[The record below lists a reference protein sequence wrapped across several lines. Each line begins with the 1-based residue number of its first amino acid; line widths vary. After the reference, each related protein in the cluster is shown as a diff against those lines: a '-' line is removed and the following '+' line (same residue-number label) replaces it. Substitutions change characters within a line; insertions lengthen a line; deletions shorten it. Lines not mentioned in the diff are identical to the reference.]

1 MLEIIQKCRP
11 ALSSGMDPRLLNQ
24 VQPAYCRETVCQ
36 VNLRKDRSGN
46 KLHGSAGKPK
56 QIGISTSAIV
66 QSVNTLQQSS
76 QQRMYPMHIPD
87 LQASVAR
94 GQKTVLPF
102 QSGHRRLRVCFGWNV
117 KDARCDVDASA
128 FLLTSTGRVPGDDW
142 FVFYSSPQSPDQ
154 SVKIVNGSA
163 SDRQVIEVDLDLLN
177 HDVQKIAF
185 VLTINEAFEN
195 KLHFGML
202 SDVYIRVMEC
212 NTGKEFV
219 SFKPEELFSS
229 ITSMTIAELYIHNGQ
244 WKFNPVGNGVNKDLA
259 GQCAVYG
266 VEIC

>member
-11 ALSSGMDPRLLNQ
+11 ALSSGTDPHLLNL

-36 VNLRKDRSGN
+36 VNLRKDRLGN
-46 KLHGSAGKPK
+46 RPYGNAENPR
-56 QIGISTSAIV
+56 QNGISTGTMV
-66 QSVNTLQQSS
+66 QPVNMPQQSS
-76 QQRMYPMHIPD
+76 QQRIYPMHIPD

-102 QSGHRRLRVCFGWNV
+102 QSEHRRLQVRFGWNV

-128 FLLTSTGRVPGDDW
+128 FLLTNTGRVPGDDW
-142 FVFYSSPQSPDQ
+142 FVFYSNPQSPDQ
-154 SVKIVNGSA
+154 SVKIVNSSTA
-163 SDRQVIEVDLDLLN
+163 DRQVIEVDLDMLH
-177 HDVQKIAF
+177 HDIQKIAF
-185 VLTINEAFEN
+185 VLTINEAFED

>member
-11 ALSSGMDPRLLNQ
+11 ALSSETEPHLLNQ

-36 VNLRKDRSGN
+36 VNLRKERLSN
-46 KLHGSAGKPK
+46 AEKPR
-56 QIGISTSAIV
+56 QIGTSASTIA
-66 QSVNTLQQSS
+66 QSANTLQQIS
-76 QQRMYPMHIPD
+76 QQGMRTMRIPD
-87 LQASVAR
+87 LQASVGR
-94 GQKTVLPF
+94 GQKTVLPL
-102 QSGHRRLRVCFGWNV
+102 QSGHRRLQVCFGWNI

-128 FLLTSTGRVPGDDW
+128 FLLTNTGRVPGDDW

-154 SVKIVNGSA
+154 SVKIINSSA

-212 NTGKEFV
+212 GMGKELV